1 MTSSDVTVRPLPRPI
16 RRGHN
21 VFGGNGEDK
30 LWEAVRGDKPVALLF
45 TGRVVGKG

>member
-1 MTSSDVTVRPLPRPI
+1 
-16 RRGHN
+16 

-30 LWEAVRGDKPVALLF
+30 LWDAVRGDKPVALLF